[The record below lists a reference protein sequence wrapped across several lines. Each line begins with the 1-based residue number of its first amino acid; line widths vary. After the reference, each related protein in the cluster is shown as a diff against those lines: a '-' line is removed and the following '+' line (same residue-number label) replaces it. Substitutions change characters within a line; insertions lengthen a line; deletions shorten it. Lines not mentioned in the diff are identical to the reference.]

1 MSQVRLN
8 FLMVLH
14 VHKELTDQLHL
25 IEVANEFVSNKS
37 TEHRLSIFG
46 KFTERDTVGVSVC
59 PNCGKVSSCSTCCK

>member
-1 MSQVRLN
+1 MSQVRFN

-37 TEHRLSIFG
+37 TEPRLSIYLW
-46 KFTERDTVGVSVC
+46 EIY
-59 PNCGKVSSCSTCCK
+59 